1 MAETTPAP
9 QTVGE
14 SPEDAEVE
22 APIPEEIEEGLIAGR
37 PVEDRSFEVVEVG
50 VGASAGLA
58 IGAVVAGPI
67 GAAAGAVLGA
77 AAGFVAGEA
86 IERRV
91 GHAAE
96 TTDAT
101 EHEPT
106 SHA

>member
-1 MAETTPAP
+1 MIETTPVP
-9 QTVGE
+9 QTSVE
-14 SPEDAEVE
+14 PSEADEVE
-22 APIPEEIEEGLIAGR
+22 PPSDADLEEGLIAGR

-77 AAGFVAGEA
+77 AAGIVAGEA
-86 IERRV
+86 LERRV

-101 EHEPT
+101 EHGPA